1 MTTRVRFAPSPT
13 GYLHIGSARTALFN
27 YLYARHTGGKFL
39 LRIEDTDL
47 ARSTEESTRSILD
60 GLAWLELDQDEEIV
74 FQSDNADKHR
84 ATAKKLLAEGKA
96 YRDFTPKAE
105 PNDANVKDAIKDR
118 ARANQGEKNLRDNP
132 YRDLTAEESNKRA
145 AAGEPFAIRLKV
157 PDVRTGSGSDR
168 VPAVLK
174 TSFEDAVYGLQE
186 RDYAET
192 EDLVLLR
199 SDGHPLYNLAV
210 VCDDI
215 EMQITHV
222 IRGQDHLTNTHKQIL
237 IYEALG
243 ITPPTF
249 AHLPLIMAPNKGKLS
264 KRKHGEVVSMT
275 TYRDAGFLAAAFR
288 NFLALL
294 GWSAGEEKEIYS
306 LVELIETFSLD
317 GIHRSNAVFNFT
329 ENDPRKWTDDK
340 AQWMNAEYI
349 RTMPIGELLP
359 FVKAELKSA
368 KLWREEYE
376 EQLSVVSGQLSEDA
390 DTLQKPARSKG
401 EMIRTPP
408 SVSSPQIS
416 KSSSDEMQKTA
427 REQGRYIQPEIGSS
441 EWFENTINLIRQRF
455 FTLKDFS
462 SQGRAYFSEDYDF
475 DPAAIAKNLTKFPEL
490 KTWLPELADRFEA
503 EFGDSVSSP
512 HVSKGYGEAA
522 NWPPANA
529 GGSDTFTEAN
539 IELVVKAFT
548 EEKGTK
554 LGVIMNGARTL
565 ITGVAVGPSML
576 SVFEVIGLERIIMRL
591 RSHVAWNS

>member
-27 YLYARHTGGKFL
+27 YLYARHVGGKFL
-39 LRIEDTDL
+39 LRIEDTDI

-60 GLAWLELDQDEEIV
+60 GLAWLELEHDEEIV

-84 ATAKKLLAEGKA
+84 SAARKLLAEGKA

-105 PNDANVKDAIKDR
+105 PTDQNVKEGIAER
-118 ARANQGEKNLRDNP
+118 ARANQGVKNMRDNP
-132 YRDLTAEESNKRA
+132 YRDLSANESDARA

-157 PDVRTGSGSDR
+157 AEHGRTAFD
-168 VPAVLK
+168 
-174 TSFEDAVYGLQE
+174 DAVYGIQE
-186 RDYAET
+186 REYADT

-243 ITPPTF
+243 VTPPTF

-294 GWSAGEEKEIYS
+294 GWSAGEEQEIYS
-306 LVELIETFSLD
+306 LEELIQKFSLE
-317 GIHRSNAVFNFT
+317 GIHRSNAVFNFH
-329 ENDPRKWTDDK
+329 ESDPRKWTDDK
-340 AQWMNAEYI
+340 AIWMNAEYI
-349 RTMPIGELLP
+349 RTMPLEDLLP
-359 FVKAELKSA
+359 FVKPELKTA
-368 KLWREEYE
+368 KLWREEY
-376 EQLSVVSGQLSEDA
+376 D
-390 DTLQKPARSKG
+390 D
-401 EMIRTPP
+401 
-408 SVSSPQIS
+408 
-416 KSSSDEMQKTA
+416 DE
-427 REQGRYIQPEIGSS
+427 RG
-441 EWFENTINLIRQRF
+441 WFERTIDLIRQRF

-462 SQGRAYFSEDYDF
+462 AQGRAYFSEDYDF
-475 DPAAIAKNLTKFPEL
+475 DAAAVEKNLVKFPDL
-490 KTWLPELADRFEA
+490 RSWLPELADRFEA
-503 EFGDSVSSP
+503 EFE
-512 HVSKGYGEAA
+512 KQRY
-522 NWPPANA
+522 
-529 GGSDTFTEAN
+529 TEEN
-539 IELVVKAFT
+539 IETVVKSFT

-565 ITGVAVGPSML
+565 LTGVAVGPSML
-576 SVFEVIGLERIIMRL
+576 AVFETIGLEKTIMRL
-591 RSHVAWNS
+591 KSQVAWNAVA

>member
-1 MTTRVRFAPSPT
+1 MSVRVRFAPSPT

-47 ARSTEESTRSILD
+47 ARSTDESTRSILD
-60 GLAWLELDQDEEIV
+60 GLEWLGFAPDEEIV
-74 FQSDNADKHR
+74 FQSNNADKHR
-84 ATAKKLLAEGKA
+84 AAALRLLDEGKA
-96 YRDFTPKAE
+96 YRDFTPKEA
-105 PNDANVKDAIKDR
+105 PSDGNVKDAIKER
-118 ARANQGEKNLRDNP
+118 ARAQGADKNMRDNP
-132 YRDLTAEESNKRA
+132 YRELAKDESDARA

-157 PDVRTGSGSDR
+157 AETG
-168 VPAVLK
+168 K
-174 TSFEDAVYGLQE
+174 TVFEDAVYGLQE

-215 EMQITHV
+215 EMNITHV
-222 IRGQDHLTNTHKQIL
+222 IRGQDHLTNTHKQVL

-243 ITPPTF
+243 NTPPTF

-288 NFLALL
+288 NSLALL
-294 GWSAGEEKEIYS
+294 GWSAGEEKDIYS
-306 LVELIETFSLD
+306 MDELIEKFSLE

-340 AQWMNAEYI
+340 AMWMNAEYI
-349 RTMPIGELLP
+349 RTMPLHELLP

-376 EQLSVVSGQLSEDA
+376 PESRALSSVIDSTES
-390 DTLQKPARSKG
+390 LQVFTGDEER
-401 EMIRTPP
+401 P
-408 SVSSPQIS
+408 SAVAI
-416 KSSSDEMQKTA
+416 DMA
-427 REQGRYIQPEIGSS
+427 EIGSYD
-441 EWFENTINLIRQRF
+441 WYVRTVDLIRARF

-462 SQGRAYFSEDYDF
+462 TQGRAYFSEDFDF
-475 DPAAIAKNLTKFPEL
+475 DAAAIAKNLTKFPDL
-490 KTWLPELADRFEA
+490 ATWLPELADRFEA
-503 EFGDSVSSP
+503 EFDT
-512 HVSKGYGEAA
+512 E
-522 NWPPANA
+522 PANLNDLDPGTDEPKA
-529 GGSDTFTEAN
+529 LRTHSGKLVYNEAN
-539 IELVVKAFT
+539 IETVVKAFT

-565 ITGVAVGPSML
+565 LTGVAVGPSML
-576 SVFEVIGLERIIMRL
+576 SVFEVIGLERTLMRL
-591 RSHVAWNS
+591 RSKVAWNISA